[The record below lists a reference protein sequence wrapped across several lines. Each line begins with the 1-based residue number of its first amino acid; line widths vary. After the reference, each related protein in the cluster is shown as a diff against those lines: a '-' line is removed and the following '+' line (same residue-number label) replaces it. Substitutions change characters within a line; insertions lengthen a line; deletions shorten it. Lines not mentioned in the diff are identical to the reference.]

1 MSEARVYADGFQK
14 TFASMEELIEFLG
27 ERARTSSWIRK
38 PTKELRLV
46 PLEKEVSREEDVQ
59 DEDEKEILD
68 DTQRNTQLMLKMRG
82 QSYPVRSCA
91 VKTILDRAGV
101 SGPGLRK
108 LDKAYYSK
116 VVNYCLKA
124 AKGEA
129 LIKIADG
136 KVSAVHG
143 GDYCD
148 YHILEMQDVF
158 EMTVRYVNQEFKG
171 SSYMEGSGCYDHT
184 IVTAMWE
191 LKGRPELLETYQK
204 AMDDHGI
211 NAEVMTPVLRLTT
224 SDVAASG
231 VNLYPLLL
239 CGNGNQTI
247 SLGHPIKLPHK
258 DGANLEKFQNNL
270 NLLFS
275 RYQEAITDIS
285 KLMDVEIKHPVNCLM
300 EILKRLRM
308 KKKIK
313 TDVIEL
319 FEAQNGTTPCTAHD
333 LYYALNEAS
342 FFAACEGLQGQEII
356 KVEEE
361 IAKVLKFDWAE
372 YDVYGSVTW

>member
-1 MSEARVYADGFQK
+1 MNEARIYADGFQK
-14 TFASMEELIEFLG
+14 TFASMEELMEFLK
-27 ERARTSSWIRK
+27 ERARASSWIRK

-46 PLEKEVSREEDVQ
+46 PLEKEVSLEE
-59 DEDEKEILD
+59 DEDEKDILD

-82 QSYPVRSCA
+82 QSYPIRSCA
-91 VKTILDRAGV
+91 IKTILDRAGV

-148 YHILEMQDVF
+148 YHILAMQDVF
-158 EMTVRYVNQEFKG
+158 EMTVQYLDQEFKG
-171 SSYMEGSGCYDHT
+171 SSYQEGTGCYDHT

-191 LKGRPELLETYQK
+191 LGGRPELLQAYQK
-204 AMDDHGI
+204 ALDDHGI
-211 NAEVMTPVLRLTT
+211 KAQVMTPALRLTT

-239 CGNGNQTI
+239 CGNGNQTV

-258 DGANLEKFQNNL
+258 DGASLERFQNNL
-270 NLLFS
+270 QLLFS

-285 KLMDVEIKHPVNCLM
+285 KLMDVEIQHPINCLM
-300 EILKRLRM
+300 EILKRLHM

-313 TDVIEL
+313 TDVVEL
-319 FEAQNGTTPCTAHD
+319 FEAQNGTDPCTAHD
-333 LYYALNEAS
+333 IYYALNEAS

-372 YDVYGSVTW
+372 YDVYGSVAW